1 MLLNTSLQLELTVL
15 FSFHPYREVHFS
27 SFLSPFLSK
36 KSFFFLKSI
45 RSRIGLKLNMF
56 KIKQI

>member
-36 KSFFFLKSI
+36 KSFFLKSI